1 MNVVVTGGAG
11 FIGTNLVQRLMRDP
25 DHQVVNIDKLSYA
38 SNKNHL
44 KATGDRYRFVQQDLS
59 QFDGL
64 YQLLA
69 DNQADVIFH
78 LAAETHVDR
87 SIEFPFDFVQSNIL
101 ATQKLLEAAQRYVDG
116 LDVTDR
122 DRFRFIHV
130 TTDEVFGSLGP
141 EDPPFQ
147 EDSNY
152 SPNSPYSA
160 SKAASDHLVR
170 AWNKTYGLPTV
181 TSYCSNNYGPHQ
193 FPEKFIPVVISRCLQ
208 GKEIPVY
215 GDGQNVRDWIHVD
228 DHCQA
233 LMVIAERGKVGDK
246 YLVGSKNEI
255 VNIELVKDICR
266 ILDKAEPR
274 TSGLHYKE
282 LISFVDDRPGH
293 DFRYAINPAK
303 IESELDWSPRI
314 DFQNGLKNTIHW
326 YLENRSW
333 LLAEN

>member
-1 MNVVVTGGAG
+1 M
-11 FIGTNLVQRLMRDP
+11 I
-25 DHQVVNIDKLSYA
+25 
-38 SNKNHL
+38 
-44 KATGDRYRFVQQDLS
+44 QQDLS

-87 SIEFPFDFVQSNIL
+87 SIELPFDFVQSNIL

-170 AWNKTYGLPTV
+170 ACNKTY
-181 TSYCSNNYGPHQ
+181 
-193 FPEKFIPVVISRCLQ
+193 
-208 GKEIPVY
+208 
-215 GDGQNVRDWIHVD
+215 
-228 DHCQA
+228 
-233 LMVIAERGKVGDK
+233 
-246 YLVGSKNEI
+246 
-255 VNIELVKDICR
+255 
-266 ILDKAEPR
+266 
-274 TSGLHYKE
+274 
-282 LISFVDDRPGH
+282 
-293 DFRYAINPAK
+293 
-303 IESELDWSPRI
+303 
-314 DFQNGLKNTIHW
+314 
-326 YLENRSW
+326 
-333 LLAEN
+333 